1 MVQKNFLEQKRKI
14 FKLLVIRNC
23 LYYKIMSAI
32 LSSYKFKKIRNIS
45 IIPRWVIFLLDIT
58 VSIVCFFVAYFIR
71 FEFDIYSINT
81 EQFFRNLLILLAFNI
96 TFFSL
101 FRVYAGIIRFTGLQ
115 DTFRIFFV
123 IFFAN
128 AGYYLLDKL
137 LLQWYELKLIPT
149 SVLVINI
156 LISFVALSSYRVVIK
171 YFFSYLTTINVT
183 KKRVAIFGAGDVGI
197 STKRALEHDMTA
209 NIQMVLFLE
218 DDLRKVGKN
227 IDGIKICSSSQLET
241 LLKQYSIDE
250 LIIATKKL
258 PSKRKNQIV
267 DFCLDN
273 KIEVFI
279 VPPLKNWINGQLS
292 SKQLQNVKIEDLL
305 EREQIKLYN
314 EILFKQLNKKTVL
327 VTGAAGSIGSE
338 IVRQLLQYKPHNI
351 IINDCAETPLHDLK
365 LELEEIG
372 YNYFTIALGDIRNS
386 LFTEKLFNDYNPHF
400 VYHAAAYKHVPMM
413 ENSPLEAISTN
424 VGGTKLLADLSIK
437 YGVERF
443 VMISTDKAVNP
454 TNVMGASKR
463 IAEMYVQSLY
473 QRQELLFQGD
483 LTVSRTKF
491 ITTRF
496 GNVLGSNGSVIPRFK
511 KQIESGGP
519 VTVTHPDITRFFMTI
534 PEACQLVLEAGSMG
548 NGGEI
553 FVFDMGEPVKI
564 AELARKMIKLSG
576 LEPDDD
582 IKIEFSGLRPGE
594 KLYEELLNNAENTM
608 PTYHEKILIAK
619 TRTFEYETLSTQID
633 NLIEPAKKQ
642 ESVTHIVRAMKIL
655 VPEFISNNSEFEKL
669 DAPRVVNMNK
679 VG

>member
-1 MVQKNFLEQKRKI
+1 MFKSYKLRKI
-14 FKLLVIRNC
+14 KNL
-23 LYYKIMSAI
+23 
-32 LSSYKFKKIRNIS
+32 S
-45 IIPRWVIFLLDIT
+45 IIPRWVIFSLDMAI
-58 VSIVCFFVAYFIR
+58 SSFCFLFAFLIKS
-71 FEFDIYSINT
+71 EFDLSVFAQIEVTKSV
-81 EQFFRNLLILLAFNI
+81 LILLAFNI
-96 TFFSL
+96 SLFSL
-101 FRVYAGIIRFTGLQ
+101 FKVYAGIIRFTGLQ

-123 IFFAN
+123 VFFAN
-128 AGYYLLDKL
+128 AGYYLLAL
-137 LLQWYELKLIPT
+137 FVWQWYDFQLVPV
-149 SVLVINI
+149 SVLVIN
-156 LISFVALSSYRVVIK
+156 LLLSFVALSSYRVVIK
-171 YFFSYLTTINVT
+171 YFFSYITTINVA

-209 NIQMVLFLE
+209 NTQMILFLE
-218 DDLRKVGKN
+218 DDQRKVGKN
-227 IDGIKICSSSQLET
+227 IDGIKIYSSSQLET
-241 LLKQYSIDE
+241 LLKQYLVDE
-250 LIIATKKL
+250 LIIATTKL
-258 PSKRKNQIV
+258 PSRRKNEIV

-273 KIEVFI
+273 KIEVFT

-292 SKQLQNVKIEDLL
+292 TKQLQNVKIEDLL

-314 EILFKQLNKKTVL
+314 EILFKQLSGRTVL

-338 IVRQLLQYKPHNI
+338 IVRQLLQYKPKEI
-351 IINDCAETPLHDLK
+351 VLNDCAETPLHDLK
-365 LELEEIG
+365 LELEELGCNNFIL
-372 YNYFTIALGDIRNS
+372 ALGDVRNE
-386 LFTEKLFNDYNPHF
+386 LFVEKIFQNHRPNF

-424 VGGTKLLADLSIK
+424 VGGTKLLADLSLQ

-473 QRQELLFQGD
+473 QNQEIQFQSD
-483 LTVSRTKF
+483 QTISRTKF

-511 KQIESGGP
+511 KQIEAGGP
-519 VTVTHPDITRFFMTI
+519 VTVTHPDITRYFMTI

-553 FVFDMGEPVKI
+553 FVFDMGQPVKI
-564 AELARKMIKLSG
+564 ADLARKMIKLSG

-582 IKIEFSGLRPGE
+582 IKIEYSGLRPGE

-608 PTYHEKILIAK
+608 ATYHEKILIAK
-619 TRTFEYETLSTQID
+619 TRTYEYESLSIQIQ
-633 NLIEPAKKQ
+633 NLIEPAQKQ
-642 ESVTHIVRAMKIL
+642 ESVTLVVKAMKEL

-669 DAPRVVNMNK
+669 DYPKVVNLTK
-679 VG
+679 AG